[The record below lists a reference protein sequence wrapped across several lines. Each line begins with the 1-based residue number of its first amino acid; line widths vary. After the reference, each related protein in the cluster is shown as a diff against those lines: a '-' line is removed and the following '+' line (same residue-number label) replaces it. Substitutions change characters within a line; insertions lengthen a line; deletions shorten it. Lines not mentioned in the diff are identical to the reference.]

1 MSKERVCPL
10 YTCVKKADMGPFYA
24 MKMVDIV
31 LVYKKTKQKS
41 RQRIGLHEE
50 KKVGIGSIYT
60 TAKKLDRGPLYA
72 MKKVDICPIYTRN
85 KK

>member
-10 YTCVKKADMGPFYA
+10 YTCVKKADKGPLYA

-31 LVYKKTKQKS
+31 QVYKRNKRVDRGSFYPRRK
-41 RQRIGLHEE
+41 

-60 TAKKLDRGPLYA
+60 IVKKLDRGPFYA
-72 MKKVDICPIYTRN
+72 MKKVDIGPIYTRIKN
-85 KK
+85 